1 MTVGKSRCTAL
12 VFATLAVS
20 AIALAAPSALAAS
33 PVHAKPMVQSATRA
47 HAKGSTSTVRASKAQ
62 TQSHVDDPWASLL
75 LG

>member
-1 MTVGKSRCTAL
+1 MTVGTSRRIAL

-20 AIALAAPSALAAS
+20 AIALAAPAALAAS
-33 PVHAKPMVQSATRA
+33 PVHAKPAVQSAARV
-47 HAKGSTSTVRASKAQ
+47 HAVGRKSTLRASRAQ